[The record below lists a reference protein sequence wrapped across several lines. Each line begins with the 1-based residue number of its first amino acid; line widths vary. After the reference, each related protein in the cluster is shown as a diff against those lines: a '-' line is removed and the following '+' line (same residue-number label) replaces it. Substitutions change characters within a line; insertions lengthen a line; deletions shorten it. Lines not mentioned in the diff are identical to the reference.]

1 MTGLIFDGQSHCKF
15 KVNQNELNQYEN
27 LFNTAYVV
35 SKNTLPFTDL
45 NTYKWSS
52 FG

>member
-1 MTGLIFDGQSHCKF
+1 MDKAITIF
-15 KVNQNELNQYEN
+15 KVNQNELNQYGN

-35 SKNTLPFTDL
+35 SKNTLPFSDYTF
-45 NTYKWSS
+45 KWSS